1 MYKIYSRSELESR
14 GLLGCI
20 DIIINQAHL
29 EGNGEA
35 FTDKYHP
42 YDTPGETFVALWEG
56 RPAGMV
62 SCEPSTYTGDPD
74 IAARACRLHVLKDYR
89 AKQIG
94 FGLLDACYEYCKN
107 KYKILYITHDVNAKA
122 MNAIYQKKKMS
133 LFKGA
138 SRNPYELEAWKRLE
152 WNKEFIFKVD
162 PRASF
167 YQNIYQISLEENFHW
182 KPKTN
187 VVEFDDF
194 CSKR

>member
-1 MYKIYSRSELESR
+1 MYKIYSRQELKDRE
-14 GLLGCI
+14 LLGVI
-20 DIIINQAHL
+20 DIIINEAHE

-35 FTDKYHP
+35 FKDKYHP
-42 YDTPGETFVALWEG
+42 YNSPGETFVALWEG

-62 SCEPSTYTGDPD
+62 SCEPSIYTGDPD
-74 IAARACRLHVLKDYR
+74 VAARACRLHVLKDYR

-94 FGLLDACYEYCKN
+94 FGLLDACYKYCID

-138 SRNPYELEAWKRLE
+138 SRNPYDLEAWKRLE
-152 WNKEFIFKVD
+152 WNKEYLFKVD
-162 PRASF
+162 PIAEF
-167 YQNIYQISLEENFHW
+167 YQNIYQIVLEEGFHW

-187 VVEFDDF
+187 VVEFNDIR
-194 CSKR
+194 SR